1 MNTFSPQRRR
11 LNILYK
17 MAVLNKIRQRSV
29 FLIIIIALALFSF
42 VLADVLR
49 NGGLSSDKSQTTV
62 ATVNGVDLDRTE
74 FMTKVENMR
83 RNFGPNAPAGQA
95 INAVYEQE
103 VKRVLLEEQYEELG
117 LTVQVDQLNDALST
131 NLAGNETFQDET
143 GRFSQGKLDEYVASI
158 RTNRQASQQWD
169 DFVENTKKTVLENIY
184 FTMVKGGLA
193 STLADGEQ
201 QYRYEN
207 DKVNVE
213 FAFIPYSKI
222 PDEEVP
228 VTDAEIEAYIKD
240 NKKEF
245 EVPAQV
251 DIQYVTISEKASQE
265 DIDEAKTAVEKL
277 LTKTVEFN
285 EVSKLNDTI
294 AGFATTDDVEAFVN
308 ANSEAP
314 YQDRWWYKKDL
325 PDAIRDTIYNMSVG
339 EVYGPYKVDNTYNLS
354 KVVAMRQMPD
364 SAKVRHILIPIG
376 LNPTDS
382 ITRTKEQAK
391 ATADSLL
398 SIVKTNRSKF
408 PDLVEK
414 HSSDVASIEKDGV
427 YDFFPYNQM
436 VPAFRDYSF
445 EKNVGDIGVVETRFG
460 YHLIEVLGQKNSQK
474 VVKVATVTREIEP
487 SEKTINNI
495 FSEATNFELDAKK
508 GDFAET
514 ASEASLPLKPV
525 NKIGK
530 LDATIPGIGNNRE
543 IVKWA
548 FEEET
553 NVGDIKRFSTTD
565 GYVVAQLTRKS
576 PKGLMSVAEASQKV
590 TPILK
595 KEKKA
600 EKIKESITGATVQ
613 EVASNQGVTV
623 QSATA
628 VTMASPTLAGAGSE
642 PLVVGTAFGK
652 EPGEETGLIE
662 GENGVYKVR
671 VLAFNPAPGL
681 DNYASYANQLN
692 AQATPAVN
700 GKVYTA
706 LKETAEIEDNRANF
720 F

>member
-1 MNTFSPQRRR
+1 
-11 LNILYK
+11 

-62 ATVNGVDLDRTE
+62 ATVNGVDLDRTD
-74 FMTKVENMR
+74 FMTKVENVR
-83 RNFGPNAPAGQA
+83 RNLGPNAPAGQA
-95 INAVYEQE
+95 ISAVYEQE
-103 VKRVLLEEQYEELG
+103 VKRVLLEEQYEALG
-117 LTVQVDQLNDALST
+117 LTVQEDQLNDALST
-131 NLAGNETFQDET
+131 NLAGNETFQDEA
-143 GRFSQGKLDEYVASI
+143 GRFSQAKLDEYIASI

-169 DFVENTKKTVLENIY
+169 DFVENTKKTILENTY
-184 FTMVKGGLA
+184 FAMVKGGLA
-193 STLADGEQ
+193 STLAEGEQ
-201 QYRYEN
+201 KYRYEN
-207 DKVNVE
+207 DKVNLE
-213 FAFIPYSKI
+213 FAFIPYTKI

-228 VTDAEIEAYIKD
+228 VTDGEIETYIKD

-245 EVPAQV
+245 EIEPQV
-251 DIQYVTISEKASQE
+251 DIQYVTIPEKASQE
-265 DIDEAKTAVEKL
+265 DIQEAKTAIENL
-277 LTKTVEFN
+277 LKETVEYN
-285 EVSKLNDTI
+285 ELSKLNDTI
-294 AGFATTDDVEAFVN
+294 ASFATTTDVEAFVN

-314 YQDRWWYKKDL
+314 YQDRWLYKKDIPAL
-325 PDAIRDTIYNMSVG
+325 IRDTIYSMSTG
-339 EVYGPYKVDNTYNLS
+339 DIYGPYKADNTFNLS

-364 SAKVRHILIPIG
+364 SAKVRHILIPTG

-398 SIVKTNRSKF
+398 AVLRTNKAKF
-408 PDLVEK
+408 PDFVK
-414 HSSDVASIEKDGV
+414 KYSSDVASVEKDGV

-445 EKNVGDIGVVETRFG
+445 EKNVGDMGVVETRFG
-460 YHLIEVLGQKNSQK
+460 YHLIEVLDQKNSQK
-474 VVKVATVTREIEP
+474 VIKVATVSREIEP
-487 SEKTINNI
+487 SEKTLNNV
-495 FSEATNFELDAKK
+495 FSEATNFELDAQK

-514 ASEASLPLKPV
+514 ATAASLPLKPV

-553 NVGDIKRFSTTD
+553 SVGDIKRFSTVE

-576 PKGLMSVAEASQKV
+576 PKGLMSVAEASPRV

-595 KEKKA
+595 KKKKA
-600 EKIKESITGATVQ
+600 VKIKESITGATVQ

-628 VTMASPTLAGAGSE
+628 VTMAAPTLAGAGSE

-652 EPGEETGLIE
+652 KPGEETDLIV
-662 GENGVYKVR
+662 GESGVYKVR
-671 VLAFNPAPGL
+671 VLAFNPAPAL
-681 DNYASYANQLN
+681 DNYASYVNQLN
-692 AQATPAVN
+692 AQATPAVD
-700 GKVYTA
+700 GKIYTA
-706 LKETAEIEDNRANF
+706 LKETAKIEDNRANF

>member
-1 MNTFSPQRRR
+1 
-11 LNILYK
+11 

-62 ATVNGVDLDRTE
+62 ATVNGVDLDRTD
-74 FMTKVENMR
+74 FMTKVENAR
-83 RNFGPNAPAGQA
+83 RNMGPNAPAGQA

-117 LTVQVDQLNDALST
+117 LTVQEAQLNDALST
-131 NLAGNETFQDET
+131 NLAGNETFQDEA
-143 GRFSQGKLDEYVASI
+143 GRFSQAKLDEYIASI
-158 RTNRQASQQWD
+158 RANRQASQQWD
-169 DFVENTKKTVLENIY
+169 DFVENTKKTILENTY

-193 STLADGEQ
+193 STLTEGEQ
-201 QYRYEN
+201 EYRFEN
-207 DKVNVE
+207 DKANLE
-213 FAFIPYSKI
+213 FVFVPYTKI

-228 VTDAEIEAYIKD
+228 VTDGEIEAYIKD

-245 EVPAQV
+245 EVAPQV

-265 DIDEAKTAVEKL
+265 DIDEAKTSIESL
-277 LTKTVEFN
+277 LKDTVEFN

-294 AGFATTDDVEAFVN
+294 AGFATTKDIEAFVN
-308 ANSEAP
+308 ANSETA
-314 YQDRWWYKKDL
+314 YQDTWMYKKDL
-325 PDAIRDTIYNMSVG
+325 PASIKDTIYNLSTG
-339 EVYGPYKVDNTYNLS
+339 AIYGPYKVDNTFNLS
-354 KVVAMRQMPD
+354 KVVATRQMPD
-364 SAKVRHILIPIG
+364 SAKVRHILIPTG

-382 ITRTKEQAK
+382 ITRTKEEAK
-391 ATADSLL
+391 VTADSLL
-398 SIVKTNRSKF
+398 AIVKTNRAKF
-408 PDLVEK
+408 PDLVKK

-445 EKNVGDIGVVETRFG
+445 EKNVGDMGVVETRFG
-460 YHLIEVLGQKNSQK
+460 YHLIEVLDQKNSQK
-474 VVKVATVTREIEP
+474 VMKVATVSREIEA
-487 SEKTINNI
+487 SEKTMNNV
-495 FSEATNFELDAKK
+495 FSEATNFEIDAQK

-514 ASEASLPLKPV
+514 ASAASLPLKPV

-553 NVGDIKRFSTTD
+553 SVGDIKRFSTTD

-576 PKGLMSVAEASQKV
+576 PKGLMSIAEASSKV

-600 EKIKESITGATVQ
+600 AKIKESISATTLQ
-613 EVASNQGVTV
+613 EVASSQGVTV
-623 QSATA
+623 QTATA
-628 VTMASPTLAGAGSE
+628 VTMASPTLPGAGSE

-652 EPGEETGLIE
+652 KPGEETGLIV
-662 GENGVYKVR
+662 GEKGVYKVR
-671 VLAFNPAPGL
+671 VLALNPAPAL

-692 AQATPAVN
+692 AKATPAVN
-700 GKVYTA
+700 GQIYTA
-706 LKETAEIEDNRANF
+706 LKEAAEIEDNRANF

>member
-1 MNTFSPQRRR
+1 
-11 LNILYK
+11 

-62 ATVNGVDLDRTE
+62 ATVNGVDLDRTA
-74 FMTKVENMR
+74 FMTKVENAR
-83 RNFGPNAPAGQA
+83 RNMGPNAPAGQA

-117 LTVQVDQLNDALST
+117 LTVQEDQLNDALST
-131 NLAGNETFQDET
+131 NLAANETFQDET
-143 GRFSQGKLDEYVASI
+143 GRFSQAKLDEYVASI

-169 DFVENTKKTVLENIY
+169 DFIENTKKTILEQTY

-193 STLADGEQ
+193 STQAEGEQ
-201 QYRYEN
+201 EYKFEN
-207 DKVNVE
+207 DKANLE
-213 FAFIPYSKI
+213 FAFIPFTSI

-245 EVPAQV
+245 EVEPQV

-265 DIDEAKTAVEKL
+265 DIEEAKTSIENL
-277 LTKTVEFN
+277 LKDTVEYN

-294 AGFATTDDVEAFVN
+294 KGFATTTDVEAFVN
-308 ANSEAP
+308 TNSEAP
-314 YQDRWWYKKDL
+314 YQDRWMYKKDL
-325 PDAIRDTIYNMSVG
+325 PAAIKDTVFNMSTG
-339 EVYGPYKVDNTYNLS
+339 SVYGPYKVENTYNLS
-354 KVVAMRQMPD
+354 KVVATRQMPD
-364 SAKVRHILIPIG
+364 SAKVRHILVPIG
-376 LNPTDS
+376 LSPTDS

-398 SIVKTNRSKF
+398 TVLKANKTKF
-408 PDLVEK
+408 PALVEQFT
-414 HSSDVASIEKDGV
+414 SDVASVEKDGV
-427 YDFFPYNQM
+427 YDYFPYNQM

-445 EKNVGDIGVVETRFG
+445 EKNVGDMGVVETRFG

-474 VVKVATVTREIEP
+474 VVKVATVSREIEP
-487 SEKTINNI
+487 SEKTLNNV
-495 FSEATNFELDAKK
+495 FSEATNFEMDAKK

-514 ASEASLPLKPV
+514 ATAASLPLKPV

-530 LDATIPGIGNNRE
+530 LDATIPGVGNNRE
-543 IVKWA
+543 IIKWA
-548 FEEET
+548 FEEES
-553 NVGDIKRFSTTD
+553 NVGDIKRFSTAN

-576 PKGLMSVAEASQKV
+576 PKGLMSIAEASSKV
-590 TPILK
+590 SPILK
-595 KEKKA
+595 KKKKA
-600 EKIKESITGATVQ
+600 AKIKESITATTLQ
-613 EVASNQGVTV
+613 EVASSQGVSV
-623 QSATA
+623 QNATA
-628 VTMASPTLAGAGSE
+628 VTMANPTLAGAGKE
-642 PLVVGTAFGK
+642 PVVVGTAFGK
-652 EPGEETGLIE
+652 QPGEETDLIV

-671 VLAFNPAPGL
+671 VLAFNPAPAL
-681 DNYASYANQLN
+681 DNYTSYANQLT
-692 AQATPAVN
+692 AKATPAVN
-700 GKVYTA
+700 GKIYTA
-706 LKETAEIEDNRANF
+706 LKEAAEIEDNRANF

>member
-1 MNTFSPQRRR
+1 
-11 LNILYK
+11 

-49 NGGLSSDKSQTTV
+49 NGGLSTDKSQANV
-62 ATVNGVDLDRTE
+62 ATVNGVDLERTE

-83 RNFGPNAPAGQA
+83 RNLGPNAPAGQA

-103 VKRVLLEEQYEELG
+103 VRRVVLEEQYEELG
-117 LTVQVDQLNDALST
+117 LTVQGNQLNDALST
-131 NLAGNETFQDET
+131 TLAGNETFQDEA
-143 GRFSQGKLDEYVASI
+143 GRFSQAKLDEYIASI

-169 DFVENTKKTVLENIY
+169 DFVESNKKSILENTY
-184 FTMVKGGLA
+184 FTMVKAGLT
-193 STLADGEQ
+193 STLAEGEQ
-201 QYRYEN
+201 EYRYEN
-207 DKVNVE
+207 DKVNLQ
-213 FAFIPYSKI
+213 FAYIPFTKI
-222 PDEEVP
+222 PDEDVT

-245 EVPAQV
+245 EVEPEV
-251 DIQYVTISEKASQE
+251 DIQYVTISGKASQE
-265 DIDEAKTAVEKL
+265 DIDEARTSIEEL
-277 LTKTVEFN
+277 LKDTVEYN

-294 AGFATTDDVEAFVN
+294 TGFANTNDVEAFVN
-308 ANSEAP
+308 ANSETP
-314 YQDRWWYKKDL
+314 YQDRWMYKQDVPL
-325 PDAIRDTIYNMSVG
+325 SIRDTVFTMNPGAI
-339 EVYGPYKVDNTYNLS
+339 YGPYKVDNTFNLT
-354 KVVAMRQMPD
+354 KVVAKRQLPD

-376 LNPTDS
+376 LNQTDS
-382 ITRTKEQAK
+382 ITRTKEEAK
-391 ATADSLL
+391 KTADSLL
-398 SIVKTNRSKF
+398 AILKTNKNKF
-408 PDLVEK
+408 PEFVEK

-445 EKNVGDIGVVETRFG
+445 EKNVGDMGVVETRFG
-460 YHLIEVLGQKNSQK
+460 YHLIEVLGQKNPK
-474 VVKVATVTREIEP
+474 DVIKIATVTKDIET
-487 SEKTINNI
+487 SEKTLNNV
-495 FSEATNFELDAKK
+495 FSEATNFELDAQK

-514 ASEASLPLKPV
+514 AKAASLPLKPV

-530 LDATIPGIGNNRE
+530 LDATIPGVGNNRE

-553 NVGDIKRFSTTD
+553 NVGDIKRFGVGD
-565 GYVVAQLTRKS
+565 DYIIAQLTRKS
-576 PKGLMSVAEASQKV
+576 PKGLMSIAEASPRV
-590 TPILK
+590 TPILR

-600 EKIKESITGATVQ
+600 EKIKEGVSGTTVQ
-613 EVASNQGVTV
+613 EVASSQGVTV
-623 QSATA
+623 QTATA
-628 VTMASPTLAGAGSE
+628 VTMASPTIPGAGNE

-652 EPGEETGLIE
+652 EAGQETDLIV

-671 VLAFNPAPGL
+671 VLAFNPAPDL
-681 DNYASYANQLN
+681 DNYASYANQLT
-692 AQATPAVN
+692 AKETPAVN

-706 LKETAEIEDNRANF
+706 LKEAAEIEDNRANF